1 MNLFLYIPPHS
12 AHPKNTIKSLIY
24 GLLKTYQRQNPDS
37 NDFQNMSKL
46 LFKRLRARG
55 HQHHNL
61 KQIFTT
67 TLQKLNSQHNTSAP
81 QHNHHSHKTHTPEK
95 RNHNNSLFF
104 HLQYHPKGISRR
116 TIQQTY
122 QNCCNSTSD
131 DTPDTPY
138 ENNSCL
144 SSNSNSNTS
153 SFESLPNQE
162 TGGVMKIDNL
172 TVAYSRP
179 KNLRDLLCPSTLLE
193 FPNTSVKEISTLLH
207 ECPKSR

>member
-1 MNLFLYIPPHS
+1 
-12 AHPKNTIKSLIY
+12 
-24 GLLKTYQRQNPDS
+24 
-37 NDFQNMSKL
+37 MSIL
-46 LFKRLRARG
+46 LFKRLWAWG

-67 TLQKLNSQHNTSAP
+67 TLQKLNSQLNS
-81 QHNHHSHKTHTPEK
+81 QHNISVPHHNHLSHKPRTPEK

-131 DTPDTPY
+131 DTPDTTY
-138 ENNSCL
+138 ENNSLL
-144 SSNSNSNTS
+144 SSNTNSNTS
-153 SFESLPNQE
+153 SFESLHNQE
-162 TGGVMKIDNL
+162 TGGVMTIDNL

-193 FPNTSVKEISTLLH
+193 FPNTSVKEISAQLQ